1 MIAFILFMKFQRH
14 QLHWN
19 TFLDQSTSRDVSIG
33 NNGIHPSYKLH
44 APVMCGSV
52 RSNVLII
59 IEINF
64 KTVMDVNAT
73 IY

>member
-19 TFLDQSTSRDVSIG
+19 KFLDQSTSRDVSIG

-52 RSNVLII
+52 
-59 IEINF
+59 
-64 KTVMDVNAT
+64 
-73 IY
+73 